1 MKNLIIAIVV
11 FITSSL
17 TAQEFDYLPTS
28 TTDHI
33 IKHSYYSLSYSE
45 KHKLAEWVAYKLTPE
60 MINGSQEPTKDY
72 RVDPFV
78 SSGTAELSDYNYSGY
93 VKGHLTPAAD
103 MKINQT
109 AMSESFYMSNISPQS
124 ASFNS
129 GIWKKLEDIVRSWAL
144 SKGEIYVVTG
154 GILNNSKGHIG
165 INKVSIPSEYYK
177 IVLNTDPEYKVIGF
191 VIRNEKGYNKLKT
204 YAVTI
209 DYIETRTGIDFFP
222 SLPDGVE
229 DDIESKIDKDYWT
242 LSSNSSASNTSTA
255 VQCKGIGRTSGVRCK
270 NKTTNPN
277 GYCKLHQNQ
286 ASDTLTT
293 EQK

>member
-60 MINGSQEPTKDY
+60 MINGSQKPTKDY

-93 VKGHLTPAAD
+93 VKGHLAPTAD

>member
-11 FITSSL
+11 IITSSL

-45 KHKLAEWVAYKLTPE
+45 KHKLAEWTAYKLTPE

-72 RVDPFV
+72 RADPSV
-78 SSGTAELSDYNYSGY
+78 SSGTAELSDYTYSGY
-93 VKGHLTPAAD
+93 VKGHLVPIAD

-129 GIWKKLEDIVRSWAL
+129 GIWKKLEELVRSWAL

-154 GILNNSKGHIG
+154 GILNNSKGHFG
-165 INKVSIPSEYYK
+165 INKVGIPGEYYK
-177 IVLNTDPEYKVIGF
+177 IVLDTDPEYKVIGF

-204 YAVTI
+204 YAVTV

-222 SLPDGVE
+222 SIPDGVE
-229 DDIESKIDKDYWT
+229 ADIESKIDKDYWT
-242 LSSNSSASNTSTA
+242 MSSNSSANDNSAA

-270 NKTTNPN
+270 NKTKNPN

-286 ASDTLTT
+286 VSDTLTT